1 MHSKCEYAY
10 AADVCLCVR
19 LCSLYAA
26 ANLELSGSSVDYIPS
41 FWSLALYLSDP
52 WDPVVPLLI
61 MKWPK

>member
-1 MHSKCEYAY
+1 MHHKCEHGN
-10 AADVCLCVR
+10 VKCVR
-19 LCSLYAA
+19 VCMCVLLYAA

-52 WDPVVPLLI
+52 WDSVEPLLV